1 MSAPTDPNPSTAVAG
16 AVPAQR
22 APEAD
27 RTAIRPFHIRVP
39 EEELVQLRLRLA
51 ATRWPDRETVPERS
65 QGAQLSRVRA
75 LVDHWGT
82 RYDWRRAA
90 ERANHQLIYFHEVDR
105 GGHFAAWEQ
114 PELFAAE
121 LREAFRSLR

>member
-27 RTAIRPFHIRVP
+27 RTAIRLFHIRVP
-39 EEELVQLRLRLA
+39 E
-51 ATRWPDRETVPERS
+51 
-65 QGAQLSRVRA
+65 
-75 LVDHWGT
+75 
-82 RYDWRRAA
+82 
-90 ERANHQLIYFHEVDR
+90 
-105 GGHFAAWEQ
+105 EQ